1 MSVLSESSSESSG
14 QPKMSDSIR
23 RNCEDIV
30 ARTPFLRLLGI
41 ELSELEWGLCTLTL
55 PIRPE
60 HLQQDGFVHAGVQAT
75 LADHACG
82 TAAAS
87 CMQDGERVLSIEF
100 KLNLLKPARGDTLR
114 AVARVIRAGRRVTVV
129 EADVFCESQSQS
141 YACSKMLGTMAV
153 VS

>member
-1 MSVLSESSSESSG
+1 MSSLSEPSSEPSDR
-14 QPKMSDSIR
+14 PKMSENTR
-23 RNCEDIV
+23 RNCEEIV
-30 ARTPFLRLLGI
+30 ARTPFLSFLGI
-41 ELSELEWGLCTLTL
+41 ALSELEWGLCTLTM

-100 KLNLLKPARGDTLR
+100 KLNLLKPARGETLR

-129 EADVFCESQSQS
+129 EADVFCESQGQA
-141 YACSKMLGTMAV
+141 YASSKMLGTMAV